1 MLKTCTHLLAI
12 CAAILVVPGAAWPQG
27 SYPNRPVRII
37 VAFPA
42 GQATDLAARAIAQK
56 LSESLGQQFIVD
68 NRPGAASIIG
78 SEAAA
83 KSPNNGYSLFMGSS
97 GSLAVNPGMYSK
109 LPYDPVN
116 DFTPISQA
124 LYVPFFIFVHPSLPA
139 NNVKELVDFL
149 KANPNKVNFGSAGTG
164 ASNHLSAEL
173 FKSVTGVSMVHVPY
187 KGSPPAV
194 TDLLGGQ
201 IALMFETGPL
211 GLPHAKSGKLKVI
224 AVASRQRSAAMPE
237 LVTIA
242 ESGYPGFETV
252 GWAGLLSPAG
262 TPKEIITKLHGEVA
276 RVIAQPGIND
286 RFISLG
292 AELVSSSPEDFGAYI
307 KSEIAKW
314 GKVIR
319 ESGAKAD

>member
-83 KSPNNGYSLFMGSS
+83 KSPNNGYNLFMGSS

-124 LYVPFFIFVHPSLPA
+124 LHVPFFIFVHPSLPA

>member
-1 MLKTCTHLLAI
+1 MLKFCPQFVVVLAL
-12 CAAILVVPGAAWPQG
+12 ALGWQSSAWPQAA
-27 SYPNRPVRII
+27 YPNRPVRII

-56 LSESLGQQFIVD
+56 LSENLGQQFIVD

-83 KSPNNGYSLFMGSS
+83 KAPNNGYNLFMGSS

-124 LYVPFFIFVHPSLPA
+124 LYVPFFLFVHPGVPA
-139 NNVKELVDFL
+139 GTVNELVAYL
-149 KANPNKVNFGSAGTG
+149 KANPNKLNFGSAGTG

-194 TDLLGGQ
+194 VDLLAGQ
-201 IALMFETGPL
+201 IGLMFETGPL
-211 GLPHAKSGKLKVI
+211 ALPHAKSGKLKVI
-224 AVASRQRSAAMPE
+224 AVGSRQRSAAAPE

-252 GWAGLLSPAG
+252 GWAGLLSPTG
-262 TPKEIITKLHGEVA
+262 TPKEVITKLNAEVV
-276 RVIAQPGIND
+276 RIIAQSGINE
-286 RFISLG
+286 RFVSLG
-292 AELVSSSPEDFGAYI
+292 AELVSSTPENFGAYI

-314 GKVIR
+314 GKVNR
-319 ESGAKAD
+319 DSGAKAD

>member
-1 MLKTCTHLLAI
+1 MLKFCPQFAVVLAL
-12 CAAILVVPGAAWPQG
+12 ALGWQSTAWPQAA
-27 SYPNRPVRII
+27 YPNRPVRII

-56 LSESLGQQFIVD
+56 LSENLGQQFIVD

-83 KSPNNGYSLFMGSS
+83 KAPNNGYNLFMGSS

-124 LYVPFFIFVHPSLPA
+124 LYVPFFLFVHPGVPA
-139 NNVKELVDFL
+139 GTVNELVDYL
-149 KANPNKVNFGSAGTG
+149 KANPNKLNFGSAGTG

-194 TDLLGGQ
+194 VDLLAGQ
-201 IALMFETGPL
+201 IGLMFETGPL
-211 GLPHAKSGKLKVI
+211 ALPHAKSGKLKVI
-224 AVASRQRSAAMPE
+224 AVGSRQRSAAAPE

-252 GWAGLLSPAG
+252 GWAGLLSPTG
-262 TPKEIITKLHGEVA
+262 TPKE
-276 RVIAQPGIND
+276 VIAKLNAEVVRIIAQSGINE
-286 RFISLG
+286 RFVSLG
-292 AELVSSSPEDFGAYI
+292 AELVSSTPENFGAYI

-319 ESGAKAD
+319 DSGAKAD

>member
-1 MLKTCTHLLAI
+1 MLKTCTRLLVV
-12 CAAILVVPGAAWPQG
+12 CAAAFGAQTHAWSQAA
-27 SYPNRPVRII
+27 YPNRPVRII

-56 LSESLGQQFIVD
+56 LTESLGQQFIVD

-83 KSPNNGYSLFMGSS
+83 KSPNNGYNLFMGSS

-109 LPYDPVN
+109 LPYDPVS

-124 LYVPFFIFVHPSLPA
+124 LYVPFFIFLNPGVPA
-139 NNVKELVDFL
+139 NNVKELVDYL
-149 KANPNKVNFGSAGTG
+149 KTNPNKVNFGSAGTG

-201 IALMFETGPL
+201 IGLMFETGPL

-224 AVASRQRSAAMPE
+224 AVGSRQRSAAMPE

-252 GWAGLLSPAG
+252 GWAGLLSPTG
-262 TPKEIITKLHGEVA
+262 TPKEIIIRLNAEVV
-276 RVIAQPGIND
+276 RIIAQPGIND
-286 RFISLG
+286 RFVSLG
-292 AELVSSSPEDFGAYI
+292 AELVSSSPDDFGAYV

>member
-1 MLKTCTHLLAI
+1 MLKFCPQFVVVLAL
-12 CAAILVVPGAAWPQG
+12 ALGWQSTAWPQAA
-27 SYPNRPVRII
+27 YPNRPVRII

-56 LSESLGQQFIVD
+56 LSENLGQQFIVD

-83 KSPNNGYSLFMGSS
+83 KAPNNGYNLFMGSS

-124 LYVPFFIFVHPSLPA
+124 LYVPFFLFVHPGVPA
-139 NNVKELVDFL
+139 GTVNELVAYL
-149 KANPNKVNFGSAGTG
+149 KANPNKLNFGSAGTG

-194 TDLLGGQ
+194 VDLLAGQ
-201 IALMFETGPL
+201 IGLMFETGPL
-211 GLPHAKSGKLKVI
+211 ALPHAKSGKLKVI
-224 AVASRQRSAAMPE
+224 AVGSRQRSAAAPE

-252 GWAGLLSPAG
+252 GWAGLLSPTG
-262 TPKEIITKLHGEVA
+262 TPKEVITKLNAEVV
-276 RVIAQPGIND
+276 RIIAQSGINE
-286 RFISLG
+286 RFVSLG
-292 AELVSSSPEDFGAYI
+292 AELVSSTPEDFGAYI

-319 ESGAKAD
+319 DSGAKAD

>member
-1 MLKTCTHLLAI
+1 MTGVQTCALPI
-12 CAAILVVPGAAWPQG
+12 SVK
-27 SYPNRPVRII
+27 II

-78 SEAAA
+78 AEAAA
-83 KSPNNGYSLFMGSS
+83 KSPNNGYTLFMGSS
-97 GSLAVNPGMYSK
+97 GSLAVNPGMYAK

-116 DFTPISQA
+116 DFTPVSQA
-124 LYVPFFIFVHPSLPA
+124 LIVPFFIFVHPSFPA
-139 NNVKELVDFL
+139 ATVKELVEHL

-194 TDLLGGQ
+194 TDLLAGQ
-201 IALMFETGPL
+201 IGLMFETGPL
-211 GLPHAKSGKLKVI
+211 ALPHARGGKLKAI
-224 AVASRQRSAAMPE
+224 AVGSRNRSLAAPE
-237 LVTIA
+237 LVTVA
-242 ESGYPGFETV
+242 ESGYTGFETV
-252 GWAGLLSPAG
+252 GWAGLLAPAG
-262 TPKEIITKLHGEVA
+262 TPKEIVTKLNAEVV
-276 RVIAQPGIND
+276 RIIAQSGISD
-286 RFISLG
+286 KFVSVG
-292 AELVSSSPEDFGAYI
+292 AELAASTPEEFGAYI

-319 ESGAKAD
+319 DSGAKAE